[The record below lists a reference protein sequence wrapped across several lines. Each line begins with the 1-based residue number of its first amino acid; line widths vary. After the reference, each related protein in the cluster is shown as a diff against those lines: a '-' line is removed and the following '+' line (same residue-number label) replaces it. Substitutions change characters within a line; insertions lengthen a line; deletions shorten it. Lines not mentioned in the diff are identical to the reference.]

1 MQVDMMM
8 KRQFVTEYMKLH
20 PLPLRMTKYVIILN
34 TKNGVDRMVS
44 KLKDGFVHSFTGS
57 SEGWQYQVHAKFAR
71 TETRGYQRH
80 G

>member
-34 TKNGVDRMVS
+34 TKNGVDRMV
-44 KLKDGFVHSFTGS
+44 K
-57 SEGWQYQVHAKFAR
+57 AKRRFWSQFHW
-71 TETRGYQRH
+71 EF
-80 G
+80 